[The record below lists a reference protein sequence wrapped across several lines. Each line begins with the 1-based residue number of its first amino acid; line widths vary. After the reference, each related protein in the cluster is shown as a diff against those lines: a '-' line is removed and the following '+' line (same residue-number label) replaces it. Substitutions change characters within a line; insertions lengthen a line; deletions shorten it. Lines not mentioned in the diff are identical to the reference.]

1 MKIHMLLLTIIAA
14 STIIP
19 GIAYTDS
26 NVVSDVQ
33 EACAAEIET
42 YCSNVTLGEGRL
54 LACFYAHE
62 DSLSNN
68 CQYALYSATQ
78 KLEADINALN
88 FVANECLADI
98 NEFCRDTAVGNGRIA
113 RCLDEHVDEVSERC
127 LKAVDQV
134 SE

>member
-54 LACFYAHE
+54 LACFMPMKTA
-62 DSLSNN
+62 SP
-68 CQYALYSATQ
+68 T
-78 KLEADINALN
+78 I
-88 FVANECLADI
+88 ANTRC
-98 NEFCRDTAVGNGRIA
+98 TAQHKSSKRT
-113 RCLDEHVDEVSERC
+113 LTH
-127 LKAVDQV
+127 
-134 SE
+134 